1 MVRMRLIVLLGGLLV
16 GLGLNLTVAPQI
28 MTPRPPVFNGAD
40 IAANW
45 EWRSM
50 AIGMQPWWMWQNF
63 PDATVTHVGY
73 VPPVGNP
80 EGLAVGMKFSDWVDQ
95 SLGLAVDETLPPLDL
110 TATDLSISLEPYR
123 QLRSRIDCRVGQEMT
138 KSDTCYYLVAYDP
151 ATISSPPEFVGV
163 LLSKEERQ
171 EEFGVVE
178 RGLLESLLGVA
189 INDLRTVD
197 EVRP

>member
-1 MVRMRLIVLLGGLLV
+1 MVRTRLVVLLGGLLLGV
-16 GLGLNLTVAPQI
+16 GLNLAVAPQI
-28 MTPRPPVFNGAD
+28 MTPRSPVFNGAD

-50 AIGMQPWWMWQNF
+50 AIGMHPWWMWQNF

-80 EGLAVGMKFSDWVDQ
+80 EGLPVGMKFSDWVDQ
-95 SLGLAVDETLPPLDL
+95 SLSLAVDETLPPLDL
-110 TATDLSISLEPYR
+110 TASNVLASLEPYR

-138 KSDTCYYLVAYDP
+138 KSDTCYYLVAFNP
-151 ATISSPPEFVGV
+151 QTISATPEFVGV

-178 RGLLESLLGVA
+178 RGLLEQIVGTTVDRLP
-189 INDLRTVD
+189 TVD
-197 EVRP
+197 EVRQ

>member
-1 MVRMRLIVLLGGLLV
+1 MVRARLIVLLGGLLV

-28 MTPRPPVFNGAD
+28 MTQRPPVFNGAD

-50 AIGMQPWWMWQNF
+50 AIGMHPWWMWQNF

-73 VPPVGNP
+73 IPPVGNP
-80 EGLAVGMKFSDWVDQ
+80 AGLPVGMKFSDWVDQ
-95 SLGLAVDETLPPLDL
+95 SLGLTVDETLPPLDL
-110 TATDLSISLEPYR
+110 TADDLLAPLEPYR
-123 QLRSRIDCRVGQEMT
+123 QLRSRIDCRAGQEMT
-138 KSDTCYYLVAYDP
+138 KSETCYYFVAYDP
-151 ATISSPPEFVGV
+151 ATISSAPEFVGV
-163 LLSKEERQ
+163 LLNKGERL

-178 RGLLESLLGVA
+178 RGLLENLLGLP
-189 INDLRTVD
+189 IDGLQTVD